1 MRLLILA
8 ILVILSLLALGT
20 VGYALIEDWHPVDGF
35 YMTLITLTTI
45 GFKEAHPLS
54 SNGRLFTIVLILFG
68 VGTLAAVWSIA
79 TRFITEGSLRD
90 VLGRKKMEKN
100 VSRLQGHYIICGYG
114 RMGKLIAAELKRNSV
129 PFVVLE
135 KDESLVDNLVHDH
148 LLGIAGDATDDTVLE
163 HCGINRAKGLV
174 AVLNSDADN
183 VYVTL
188 SARGMNPDL
197 FIVSRAADEN
207 SGGKIKRAGA
217 NRVILPYNIGG
228 MKIAHA
234 ILRPTILEFIDQ
246 VSGGRAQDLML
257 DEVHVGA
264 GSPYSDLKL
273 NESNIRQ
280 ELGAIILAIKPA
292 DGPMQINPRPD
303 QVIRKGDTLICLGV
317 TEHLDSP

>member
-8 ILVILSLLALGT
+8 ILVILFLLVTGT
-20 VGYALIEDWHPVDGF
+20 VGYALIEGWNPIDGF

-45 GFKEAHPLS
+45 GFKEVQPLS
-54 SNGRLFTIVLILFG
+54 PTGKVFTIALILVG
-68 VGTLAAVWSIA
+68 VGTAAVLWSSA

-114 RMGKLIAAELKRNSV
+114 RMGKLIAAELKRNDV

-135 KDESLVDNLVHDH
+135 KNEALVDALVHDG
-148 LLGIAGDATDDTVLE
+148 LLGIMGNATDDTVLE
-163 HCGINRAKGLV
+163 NCGINRAKGLV

-188 SARGMNPDL
+188 SARGMNSDL
-197 FIVSRAADEN
+197 FIVCRAADEN
-207 SGGKIKRAGA
+207 SGGKLKRAGA

-257 DEVHVGA
+257 DEVHVSA
-264 GSPYSDLKL
+264 SSPFSNLKL

-280 ELGAIILAIKPA
+280 QLGAMILAIKPA
-292 DGPMQINPRPD
+292 DGPLQINPRPD
-303 QVIRKGDTLICLGV
+303 QVIRPGDTLICLGV
-317 TEHLDSP
+317 TEHLDNI

>member
-1 MRLLILA
+1 MRVLVTA
-8 ILVILSLLALGT
+8 ILVILLLLTAGTLGYT
-20 VGYALIEDWHPVDGF
+20 LIEGWSPVDGF

-54 SNGRLFTIVLILFG
+54 TTGKVFTIVLILFG
-68 VGTLAAVWSIA
+68 VGTAAALWSSA

-100 VSRLQGHYIICGYG
+100 VGRLQGHYIICGYG
-114 RMGKLIAAELKRNSV
+114 RMGKLIAAELKRNNT

-135 KDESLVDNLVHDH
+135 KDEALVDHLAHDGM
-148 LLGIAGDATDDTVLE
+148 LGIAGNATDDSVLE
-163 HCGINRAKGLV
+163 QCGINRAQGLV

-188 SARGMNPDL
+188 SARGMNAEL
-197 FIVSRAADEN
+197 FIVCRAADEN
-207 SGGKIKRAGA
+207 SAGKLKRAGA

-257 DEVHVGA
+257 DEVHVDA
-264 GSPYSDLKL
+264 DSPFSDLKL
-273 NESNIRQ
+273 SESNIRQ
-280 ELGAIILAIKPA
+280 QLGAMILAIKPA
-292 DGPMQINPRPD
+292 DGPLQINPRAD
-303 QVIRKGDTLICLGV
+303 HVIRTGDTLICLGI
-317 TEHLDSP
+317 TERLENT